1 MQHDGLKSMVT
12 PEPDGD
18 EPARVFCRFTAEE
31 ARYGRGDYAPY
42 ATAAEF
48 NKDMLLATTVSDAVT
63 VDDEGNVSSSRPEPG
78 SLAER
83 EARAAMARL
92 LRAGSRKD
100 CGEACRSFV
109 RLACSDLADL
119 LDPGS
124 KRDQFELALKRR
136 SGKKG
141 PARSDA
147 LEEFLALYLAHHV
160 VSDGWVEAAIS
171 DAVKDFGIS
180 AAKAWDIWKRD
191 GKPRYDIWKRYGKP
205 SAPEGSV
212 SK

>member
-42 ATAAEF
+42 
-48 NKDMLLATTVSDAVT
+48 
-63 VDDEGNVSSSRPEPG
+63 
-78 SLAER
+78 ER